1 MRSVDEMAT
10 SHILSA
16 IDPLM
21 TASSNGGSP
30 VGATSNGSSMSQSV
44 GSGGGGSTLGG
55 HGGRGGG
62 SGAGSREQNL
72 SVTLDDR
79 DLWLRFQNLTNE
91 MIVTK
96 NGRRMFPVVKVT
108 ATGLDP
114 TAMYTVLLEF
124 SQVDSHRW
132 KYVNGEWVAGG
143 KAEAPP
149 PNPVYVH
156 PESPNFGQHWMKEP
170 ISFAKVKLTNK
181 TNGNGQIMLNSLHKY
196 EPRVHLVQVVSEQR
210 EQRNVHTYPFPETQF
225 IAVTAYQNEEVT
237 SLKIKYNPF
246 AKAFLDAKER
256 PDSVYSRENST
267 YGWLN
272 FHPSYATAQ
281 SPLPTA
287 ERYQHTTI
295 RTNRVAPYTTQRSR
309 STSGSASPQAT
320 PYLQLESVPSPVF
333 SSYSSAWQSQPSA
346 ATGSYWT
353 SQTTN
358 PGSPNS
364 IAPNISPTPSNGS
377 PNYATSSP
385 TYSSHHLSSH
395 NSQYNTP
402 TSSSSTGP
410 TSAQIDVYQP
420 NVSPQQIYAPAGH
433 QIYHPTPTVSP
444 NHQLYGNVLNAPITN
459 IGYSTTWHGASDYSV
474 YQSSYHYP
482 TAEYIP
488 MIGDIGT
495 YNHPSEITE
504 LTPVASS
511 HHHRGHEPLAA
522 SSPVPIQYHHGHHPT
537 TGSSETALMG
547 SGNTVGHHHCS
558 SENRSPEPNSH
569 ASANHA
575 LPGSPGGASAAVALQ
590 QSPTRSGSSGAWTP
604 LTPPQ
609 QSSHI

>member
-10 SHILSA
+10 SHILSS
-16 IDPLM
+16 IDPIM
-21 TASSNGGSP
+21 TGGSNG
-30 VGATSNGSSMSQSV
+30 T
-44 GSGGGGSTLGG
+44 GSGGGSSSGG
-55 HGGRGGG
+55 LLRTVSGGGGGG
-62 SGAGSREQNL
+62 SGRDRNL
-72 SVTLDDR
+72 SISLDDR

-108 ATGLDP
+108 ASGLDP
-114 TAMYTVLLEF
+114 TAMYNVMLEF
-124 SQVDSHRW
+124 CQVDSHRW

-149 PNPVYVH
+149 PNPIYYH

-196 EPRVHLVQVVSEQR
+196 EPRVHLVHLVSDQR
-210 EQRNVHTYPFPETQF
+210 DQQKVYSFPFPETQF

-256 PDSVYSRENST
+256 PDSVYARENST

-287 ERYQHTTI
+287 ERFQHTTL
-295 RTNRVAPYTTQRSR
+295 RTNRVTPYSTQRSR
-309 STSGSASPQAT
+309 STSGSTSPQPAT
-320 PYLQLESVPSPVF
+320 GYLPLETVPSPVF
-333 SSYSSAWQSQPSA
+333 SSYSTAWQTPSSVA
-346 ATGSYWT
+346 SAGGTYWT

-364 IAPNISPTPSNGS
+364 IAPNISPTHSNGS
-377 PNYATSSP
+377 PGYVTSSP
-385 TYSSHHLSSH
+385 TYHLGSHSSA
-395 NSQYNTP
+395 SQYTP
-402 TSSSSTGP
+402 AVSSATASVS
-410 TSAQIDVYQP
+410 QIDVYQP
-420 NVSPQQIYAPAGH
+420 SVSPQQIYAPAGH

-444 NHQLYGNVLNAPITN
+444 NHQLYGNVLNAPTITN
-459 IGYSTTWHGASDYSV
+459 LGYSASWHSAGDYSV
-474 YQSSYHYP
+474 YQGAYHYP

-488 MIGDIGT
+488 MIGDIST
-495 YNHPSEITE
+495 YNHPAEITE
-504 LTPVASS
+504 LTPVPTS
-511 HHHRGHEPLAA
+511 HHRHEPSSS
-522 SSPVPIQYHHGHHPT
+522 SSPVPIQYHQQSPVEHTLLTSHHHHPQH
-537 TGSSETALMG
+537 AHP
-547 SGNTVGHHHCS
+547 HHHHHQHHQHQCP
-558 SENRSPEPNSH
+558 ENHSSPEPNH
-569 ASANHA
+569 VAA
-575 LPGSPGGASAAVALQ
+575 GSSGNVSEAAVAGSPAGAGAGGMAG
-590 QSPTRSGSSGAWTP
+590 QSPVRSASTGAWTP

-609 QSSHI
+609 TTHI